1 MWLAKSFSAV
11 RPNGNGSSSDLSTRC
26 RPATGTL
33 RERIVST
40 IALWSSSSWSS
51 NHSATVCG
59 RRSSRASASVSSLN
73 AISSMGARGRSLSIM
88 GADSLPRSPVGA
100 LLWAR
105 MGALLSCMGALW
117 AHSYAVGAPMGALQF
132 RMGAYGRIAMGAFL
146 SSHYAIA
153 VLCCALRLCYC
164 KRSIGRPLDRQVF
177 RSDQPIRGRVCV
189 VVAYAVQCPLSAPRR
204 AFQGVP
210 NLSHLW

>member
-100 LLWAR
+100 LLWALV
-105 MGALLSCMGALW
+105 GALLSCMGALW
-117 AHSYAVGAPMGALQF
+117 AHYSSVWAHLWAHC
-132 RMGAYGRIAMGAFL
+132 YGRIL
-146 SSHYAIA
+146 SSRYAIA
-153 VLCCALRLCYC
+153 VPCYPLRLYGR
-164 KRSIGRPLDRQVF
+164 KRSLVRPLVRPRDR
-177 RSDQPIRGRVCV
+177 
-189 VVAYAVQCPLSAPRR
+189 
-204 AFQGVP
+204 
-210 NLSHLW
+210 